1 MAYKRRDVVWG
12 GGAAYNR
19 NKKGASKQSTEVLI
33 KMRFAFT
40 GFKLQNVMVIKPNSS
55 QHKLEGARGGGG
67 GGVQSD
73 VVFVCWYM
81 GL

>member
-1 MAYKRRDVVWG
+1 
-12 GGAAYNR
+12 
-19 NKKGASKQSTEVLI
+19 
-33 KMRFAFT
+33 MRFAFT

-67 GGVQSD
+67 GGQSD

>member
-1 MAYKRRDVVWG
+1 
-12 GGAAYNR
+12 
-19 NKKGASKQSTEVLI
+19 
-33 KMRFAFT
+33 
-40 GFKLQNVMVIKPNSS
+40 MVIKPNSS

-67 GGVQSD
+67 VQLD

>member
-1 MAYKRRDVVWG
+1 
-12 GGAAYNR
+12 
-19 NKKGASKQSTEVLI
+19 
-33 KMRFAFT
+33 MRFAFT

-55 QHKLEGARGGGG
+55 QHKLVGARGGGG

>member
-1 MAYKRRDVVWG
+1 MAYKRRGVTLSEGVGGRG

-40 GFKLQNVMVIKPNSS
+40 AFNKGIT
-55 QHKLEGARGGGG
+55 
-67 GGVQSD
+67 
-73 VVFVCWYM
+73 
-81 GL
+81 